1 MLVQDSQHQRCRSPG
16 FSLPTDRTECKAA
29 LQNGS
34 NGAVGDVQPVAR
46 AGEGRCVIGPR
57 HGDPKATYVRGWM
70 EAPPLLNESELL
82 VKAGKGAT

>member
-1 MLVQDSQHQRCRSPG
+1 
-16 FSLPTDRTECKAA
+16 
-29 LQNGS
+29 
-34 NGAVGDVQPVAR
+34 VGDVQPVAR